1 MIDAVL
7 LIDKERNITSY
18 DVIRKLKK
26 VLPKGQ
32 KIGHAGTLDPFAT
45 GLLIILLGKYTKRM
59 VDILGMD
66 KEYIVKAEFG
76 YATDTQDITGKK
88 IKEADNL
95 EQISEEKINKVLGS
109 KFTGVISQTP
119 PQFSAKKIKGKKAY
133 EYAREGKKVKL
144 KAKEVEVKEFKVVN
158 YSWPLVEFKVV
169 CSSGT
174 YIRTLINDL
183 GETLGVWATA
193 VELKRTRIGEYRLED
208 ALSSKDIKEDMDLE
222 LIKIKLNT

>member
-1 MIDAVL
+1 ML
-7 LIDKERNITSY
+7 
-18 DVIRKLKK
+18 
-26 VLPKGQ
+26 
-32 KIGHAGTLDPFAT
+32 
-45 GLLIILLGKYTKRM
+45 
-59 VDILGMD
+59 DILGMD

-88 IKEADNL
+88 IKEVDKL
-95 EQISEEKINKVLGS
+95 KEVSREKIQTELKK
-109 KFTGVISQTP
+109 KFTGKILQTP

-144 KAKEVEVKEFKVVN
+144 KPKEVEVKEFKVVN
-158 YSWPLVEFKVV
+158 YNWPLVQFKVI

-208 ALSSKDIKEDMDLE
+208 VLSSKDIKEDMNLE

>member
-66 KEYIVKAEFG
+66 KEYIVKGEFG

-95 EQISEEKINKVLGS
+95 EQISEEKINKVLES

-144 KAKEVEVKEFKVVN
+144 KAKEVEVKDFKIVN
-158 YSWPLVEFKVV
+158 YNWPLVQFKVV

>member
-1 MIDAVL
+1 MINAVL
-7 LIDKERNITSY
+7 LIDKEKNITSY

-66 KEYIVKAEFG
+66 KEYLVKGEFG

-88 IKEADNL
+88 IKEEENL
-95 EQISEEKINKVLGS
+95 EQISEERINKVLES
-109 KFTGVISQTP
+109 KFMGVISQIP

-144 KAKEVEVKEFKVVN
+144 KPKEIEIKEFEVVN
-158 YSWPLVEFKVV
+158 YNWPLVQFKVV